1 MLTVARGGQ
10 GWGARFRGQ
19 GCALSGFVGRAGAP
33 SSAGCGCGAAFPAY
47 RPRSRF
53 DAAPRDVTV
62 APADVE
68 APPED
73 GYRGDPN
80 VACWSSFN
88 ATSADRGGYDWQKIV
103 CAKLDDLS
111 DTDSE
116 KQVRFLFC
124 FFVVT

>member
-1 MLTVARGGQ
+1 MLRIKNSQ
-10 GWGARFRGQ
+10 G
-19 GCALSGFVGRAGAP
+19 
-33 SSAGCGCGAAFPAY
+33 AGCGCGAAFPAY